1 MKVLLFTHGSDIDGL
16 GNVVLAKLAYKDI
29 DYVLCKN
36 NFDLTD
42 KLNDYYKNNKLY
54 EYDSIYITDLSPTDE
69 LSNTLDNDIKLK
81 NKLINLDHHESKVEL
96 NKYNFCNVVI
106 EENNIKTC
114 ATSLFYKYLLDN
126 KLLKES
132 NSLNRF
138 VEMTRRE
145 DNYEYKKYNDYESHD
160 LAILFNKLG
169 PDNYWKYI
177 NNKINN
183 NPNEFR
189 LDDNDYKL
197 INDYKKIMEE
207 HIKEFLKDIYIT
219 EENNIKLGVVIIN
232 YEYRNEVAEY
242 VINNNIYDIDG
253 LALISFEN
261 NQISYRSIRN
271 NNIVRTIAENRG
283 GGGHDTACASY
294 ISSELKQ
301 KVLKLVFDNK

>member
-271 NNIVRTIAENRG
+271 NTIVRTIAENRG